1 MVRKLPKSS
10 EDSLIYFRKK
20 YGYNIFQV
28 ENDGLHVKRLRIL
41 RDRGFLDRI
50 PSKKVG
56 KKTSRK
62 YFWKIKNFD
71 FKF

>member
-1 MVRKLPKSS
+1 MVRKLPKRS
-10 EDSLIYFRKK
+10 EDSLIYFKKK

-28 ENDGLHVKRLRIL
+28 ENDGLHVKQLRIL

-50 PSKKVG
+50 PSLKVG
-56 KKTSRK
+56 KKINKK
-62 YFWKIKNFD
+62 YFWKIKNIK

>member
-10 EDSLIYFRKK
+10 EDSLIYFKKK

-28 ENDGLHVKRLRIL
+28 ENDGLHVKQLRIL

-50 PSKKVG
+50 PSTRISNKINK
-56 KKTSRK
+56 K
-62 YFWKIKNFD
+62 YFWKVKNFD